1 MRYEA
6 YVQKGKAFPHEIG
19 VLLGYPAEDVKGFV
33 VNEGKIISILVTGR
47 FMETCQKQSNC
58 FTNLT
63 GRRKR

>member
-1 MRYEA
+1 MKLTCR
-6 YVQKGKAFPHEIG
+6 KGKRFPHEIG

-33 VNEGKIISILVTGR
+33 VNEGKNYLYSGYWKVYGDLS
-47 FMETCQKQSNC
+47 EAKQL